1 MGMMFG
7 IAISL
12 LIGAGVLDLVTT
24 QRGNFRITVLDGEK
38 KKVYQAEDYYYD
50 EHGNLVLTTILGS
63 KVIIKNGSIKIVKL
77 N

>member
-1 MGMMFG
+1 MGIMFG
-7 IAISL
+7 IAVGTL
-12 LIGAGVLDLVTT
+12 LAVAVEELVTLE
-24 QRGNFRITVLDGEK
+24 RGNFRITVLDGEK

-50 EHGNLVLTTILGS
+50 KHGNLVLTTILGS

>member
-12 LIGAGVLDLVTT
+12 LIGAKVLDLVTT
-24 QRGNFRITVLDGEK
+24 QRGNFRITVLDGKK

-50 EHGNLVLTTILGS
+50 KHGNLILTTVLGA
-63 KVIIKNGSIKIVKL
+63 KVVIKNG
-77 N
+77 

>member
-24 QRGNFRITVLDGEK
+24 QRGNFRITVLDGKK

-50 EHGNLVLTTILGS
+50 EHGNLILTTVLGA
-63 KVIIKNGSIKIVKL
+63 KVVIKNGSIKIVKL

>member
-1 MGMMFG
+1 MGIMFG
-7 IAISL
+7 IAVGTL
-12 LIGAGVLDLVTT
+12 LAVAVEELVTI
-24 QRGNFRITVLDGEK
+24 QRGNFRITVLDGEN

>member
-1 MGMMFG
+1 MGIMFG
-7 IAISL
+7 IAVGTL
-12 LIGAGVLDLVTT
+12 LAVAVEELVTLE
-24 QRGNFRITVLDGEK
+24 RGNFRITVLDGEK

>member
-1 MGMMFG
+1 MGIMFG
-7 IAISL
+7 IAVGTL
-12 LIGAGVLDLVTT
+12 LAVAVEELVTI
-24 QRGNFRITVLDGEK
+24 QRGNFRITVLDGEN

-63 KVIIKNGSIKIVKL
+63 KVIVKNGSIKIVKL